1 MIIAVDGTL
10 ASGKG
15 TVARGIAR
23 QFGLPHLDTGA
34 LYRAVAV
41 DVLKAGHDPHNAE
54 QAAMAARDLDISA
67 IDQDAIRTAEAG
79 AAASVV
85 AVQPAVRN
93 ALFEAQRR
101 FAEQSAGAVLDG
113 RDIGTVVCPDADV
126 KFYIDA
132 DPHVRATRRWREL
145 VERGDTVQLEEIE
158 RQLVERDARDS
169 SREAAP
175 LMRAEDAILLD
186 TTHLSIDATLAEAVR
201 IIQNKTGAAP
211 GT

>member
-15 TVARGIAR
+15 TVARGIAEH
-23 QFGLPHLDTGA
+23 FGLPHLDTGA

-41 DVLKAGHDPHNAE
+41 DVLKAGHDPHNAAQVAE
-54 QAAMAARDLDISA
+54 AARNLDITA

-79 AAASVV
+79 AAASIV
-85 AVQPAVRN
+85 AVQPDVRN
-93 ALFEAQRR
+93 ALFDVQRR
-101 FAEQSAGAVLDG
+101 FAEQPSGAVLDG

-145 VERGDTVQLEEIE
+145 IARGDTVQLEEIE

>member
-15 TVARGIAR
+15 TVARGIA
-23 QFGLPHLDTGA
+23 QHFGLPHLDTGA

-41 DVLKAGHDPHNAE
+41 DVLAAGQDPHNAA
-54 QAAMAARDLDISA
+54 QAEAAARNLDISA
-67 IDQDAIRTAEAG
+67 IDQNAIRTAEAG

-93 ALFEAQRR
+93 ALFEVQRR
-101 FAEQSAGAVLDG
+101 FAEQPAGAVLDG

-145 VERGDTVQLEEIE
+145 VERGDSIQLEEIE
-158 RQLVERDARDS
+158 RQLIERDARDS

-201 IIQNKTGAAP
+201 IILNKTGAAP

>member
-15 TVARGIAR
+15 TVARGIAEH
-23 QFGLPHLDTGA
+23 FGLPHLDTGA

-41 DVLKAGHDPHNAE
+41 DVLKAGHDPHNAV
-54 QAAMAARDLDISA
+54 QAAEAARNLDITA
-67 IDQDAIRTAEAG
+67 IDQDAIRTAKAG

-85 AVQPAVRN
+85 AVQPDVRN
-93 ALFEAQRR
+93 ALFDVQRR
-101 FAEQSAGAVLDG
+101 FAEQPAGAVLDG

-145 VERGDTVQLEEIE
+145 IARGDTVQLEEIE